1 MNTKLFIGNIP
12 FVATEEDLK
21 KFLEQAGEVV
31 EVKIIRHRDTGKSRG
46 FGFGEMKDEA
56 GFKKAIEE
64 LNEQP
69 IKIGDVERNLFVKEA
84 KPRE

>member
-12 FVATEEDLK
+12 FVCTEEDLK

-46 FGFGEMKDEA
+46 FGFGEMATPEA
-56 GFKKAIEE
+56 AKKAIEE

-69 IKIGDVERNLFVKEA
+69 LKVGDVERNLFVKEA